1 MKHIRKIPVGITV
14 LVLFLAAVVFGA
26 SAEDF
31 RRTNEEAILE
41 RNEAFLAEHTVHHA
55 AMVSELLK
63 DRLHCAENAGI
74 LLGGVSQD
82 GEETIVKNMKSISS
96 NTYFQQLY
104 FVTAEAVCYGTDG
117 EKTEFQNKGVLQ
129 RGLQGESGIDSFNDA
144 WGGETKQIICYAPV
158 LGDDGVRGVVIGS
171 SDYADFSQL
180 FEMASGEEKYT
191 FSYLTDKNGKIIL
204 GDRKS
209 LTDTVFDFLEE
220 RMESEDYNNFVAGIE
235 QSGIGYA
242 RYRGDHGEGLVCFSS
257 LEVNDW
263 RLIHFINSEEM
274 AQMSSQLRA
283 SAYRMEVAMGIGML
297 LVLAAVLLM
306 IFRRFNQKRRLTE
319 LALEALG
326 DSFPQLAFI
335 EVKTG
340 ESIFL
345 KGRENKATEQFRKST
360 WEEHLAIA
368 LPEIHSEDRVKCKSF
383 SSIENMRRVIEQ
395 GLIGDTCIYRRRTDG
410 EYQWLQTTIIPVRN
424 AENYVLLYSRTVH
437 ETLIAE
443 ESYKHRLWEELQKS
457 KRVEKE
463 KIELLRYISGELK
476 LPMTA
481 IREAVRQIQKVQE
494 ADYTEAEHYLNR
506 IENER
511 EYTMAVLEDIVQ
523 IGVMQ
528 NRQVIVSE
536 RPFSVQRMLDTLK
549 DYHGKKQ
556 VRGITLKGVQCDT
569 RLRQQYNGDA
579 ARIQQ
584 VLSALLENMFRFA
597 SNGGEVSLYARLE
610 ETEEGA
616 DRISFFAQAVGRS
629 LEAKLLNSLKKFL
642 ENAEEGFEKMDT
654 RIGAALVLAKLEAA
668 ALDGEIKVEN
678 IEGGFGFTLYL
689 SLRHTEV

>member
-41 RNEAFLAEHTVHHA
+41 RNEAFLAEHTIHHA

-63 DRLHCAENAGI
+63 DRLHCAENAGV

-104 FVTAEAVCYGTDG
+104 FVTTEAVCYGVDG
-117 EKTEFQNKGVLQ
+117 EKAELQNKEILQ
-129 RGLQGESGIDSFNDA
+129 RGLRGESGIVSFNDA
-144 WGGETKQIICYAPV
+144 WGEEIKQIVCFAPV
-158 LGDDGVRGVVIGS
+158 LREGEIRGIVIGS
-171 SDYADFSQL
+171 SDYTDFSQL

-204 GDRKS
+204 GDKRS
-209 LTDTVFDFLEE
+209 PTDTVFDFLEE
-220 RMESEDYNNFVAGIE
+220 RMEPEDYNNFVAGIE

-242 RYRGDHGEGLVCFSS
+242 RYRGDYGEGLVCFSS

-274 AQMSSQLRA
+274 AKMSSRLRA
-283 SAYRMEVAMGIGML
+283 SAYRMEAAMGIGML

-306 IFRRFNQKRRLTE
+306 IFSRFNQKRRLTE
-319 LALEALG
+319 LALGALG

-335 EVKTG
+335 DVKTG

-395 GLIGDTCIYRRRTDG
+395 GLIGDTCIYRRMTDG

-443 ESYKHRLWEELQKS
+443 ESYKLRLWEELQKS
-457 KRVEKE
+457 KRAEKE
-463 KIELLRYISGELK
+463 KIELLRYISRELK
-476 LPMTA
+476 LPMTT
-481 IREAVRQIQKVQE
+481 IGEVIQQLRK
-494 ADYTEAEHYLNR
+494 AEETDCAEVEYYLNR
-506 IENER
+506 VENER
-511 EYTMAVLEDIVQ
+511 EYMMTVLEDIVQ
-523 IGVMQ
+523 MGVMQ
-528 NRQVIVSE
+528 NRQVTVME
-536 RPFSVQRMLDTLK
+536 RPFFVQALLDVLK
-549 DYHGKKQ
+549 EYHGKKQ
-556 VRGITLKGVQCDT
+556 ARGVTLKEVQCDT
-569 RLRQQYNGDA
+569 RLRQKYSGDA
-579 ARIQQ
+579 VRILQI
-584 VLSALLENMFRFA
+584 LSALLENAFRFA
-597 SNGGEVSLYARLE
+597 ANGGEVSLYAGLE
-610 ETEEGA
+610 QIGEEA
-616 DRISFFAQAVGRS
+616 DCISFFIRADGRS
-629 LEAKLLNSLKKFL
+629 LEAKMLNGMRAFL
-642 ENAEEGFEKMDT
+642 ENVEDGFEKMDT
-654 RIGAALVLAKLEAA
+654 RIGAALVLAKLETAA
-668 ALDGEIKVEN
+668 MNGEIKIEN
-678 IEGGFGFTLYL
+678 VEGGFGFTLYL
-689 SLRHTEV
+689 SLKHAEV